1 MVCSLTFNLVEEFFL
16 RKKLM
21 DFINKIQL
29 HLIVKS
35 NQYEMGHLPS
45 ILVTFFLRQLS
56 TSLLYIYN

>member
-1 MVCSLTFNLVEEFFL
+1 MVCSLTFNLVEDFFL

-45 ILVTFFLRQLS
+45 ILENLICIMHF
-56 TSLLYIYN
+56 